1 MRGPDPPA
9 RRLHRRRDTRRGGRA
24 QHGRRARRYG
34 RAGRVRERAPRRPRG
49 PQRAEPAHARG
60 RRHDRRRA
68 GARGHRGRGCG
79 TAPRGP
85 PGRGV
90 IEARGLTRRFG
101 GAVALDRVSFEA
113 PDGAKVA
120 LFGANGAGKTTLLN
134 ILSTLLAPTEGDA
147 TVAGHGLREAA
158 GDVRA
163 SIGVL
168 THRPMLYEELT
179 PRENLEFFA
188 RLYGVEDAA
197 TRVEELL
204 RRVGLWTRRD
214 EQTAVLSHGF
224 HQRLAIA
231 RAVLHRP
238 AVLLLDEPETGLDRD
253 GLALLDELVLRAP
266 GVTVLAATHQRERA
280 GGWAELVIELDRGR
294 VVEPSTEPAGVG
306 A

>member
-1 MRGPDPPA
+1 M
-9 RRLHRRRDTRRGGRA
+9 
-24 QHGRRARRYG
+24 
-34 RAGRVRERAPRRPRG
+34 
-49 PQRAEPAHARG
+49 
-60 RRHDRRRA
+60 
-68 GARGHRGRGCG
+68 
-79 TAPRGP
+79 
-85 PGRGV
+85 

-101 GAVALDRVSFEA
+101 GAVALDRASFEV
-113 PDGAKVA
+113 PDGAKAA
-120 LFGANGAGKTTLLN
+120 LFGANGAGKTTLLAV
-134 ILSTLLAPTEGDA
+134 LSTLLAPTEGDA
-147 TVAGHGLREAA
+147 TVAGHDLRNAA

-188 RLYGVEDAA
+188 RLYGVEGAVA
-197 TRVEELL
+197 RVEELL

-214 EQTAVLSHGF
+214 EQVAVLSHGF

-238 AVLLLDEPETGLDRD
+238 HVLLLDEPETGLDRD

-280 GGWAELVIELDRGR
+280 EDWAELVIELDRGR
-294 VVEPSTEPAGVG
+294 ILEPARAAAEVG

>member
-1 MRGPDPPA
+1 MIA
-9 RRLHRRRDTRRGGRA
+9 
-24 QHGRRARRYG
+24 
-34 RAGRVRERAPRRPRG
+34 
-49 PQRAEPAHARG
+49 
-60 RRHDRRRA
+60 
-68 GARGHRGRGCG
+68 
-79 TAPRGP
+79 
-85 PGRGV
+85 
-90 IEARGLTRRFG
+90 ARGLTRRFG
-101 GAVALDRVSFEA
+101 GAVALDRVHFEVPA
-113 PDGAKVA
+113 GAKAA

-134 ILSTLLAPTEGDA
+134 VLSTLLAPTEGDA
-147 TVAGHGLREAA
+147 TVAGHDLRKAP

-168 THRPMLYEELT
+168 THRPMLYEELS

-188 RLYGVEDAA
+188 RLYGVNDASE
-197 TRVEELL
+197 RVEELL

-238 AVLLLDEPETGLDRD
+238 SVMLLDEPETGLDLD

-280 GGWAELVIELDRGR
+280 EGWAELVIELDRGR
-294 VVEPSTEPAGVG
+294 ILEPAVEPAGVG
-306 A
+306 P

>member
-1 MRGPDPPA
+1 M
-9 RRLHRRRDTRRGGRA
+9 
-24 QHGRRARRYG
+24 
-34 RAGRVRERAPRRPRG
+34 
-49 PQRAEPAHARG
+49 
-60 RRHDRRRA
+60 
-68 GARGHRGRGCG
+68 
-79 TAPRGP
+79 
-85 PGRGV
+85 

-101 GAVALDRVSFEA
+101 GAVALDRVSFEV
-113 PDGAKVA
+113 PDGAKAA
-120 LFGANGAGKTTLLN
+120 LLGANGAGKTTLLN

-188 RLYGVEDAA
+188 RLYGVDDAD

-280 GGWAELVIELDRGR
+280 EGWAELVIELDRGR
-294 VVEPSTEPAGVG
+294 VVEAATEPAEVG